1 ALGFERLDDA
11 HVRKSPR
18 RAASQR
24 ERDLGRGGR
33 RGGLVR
39 QIRARR
45 QKSEE
50 RDRGGTE
57 HGGTLRETDG
67 SLPET
72 RPEREIVADSSP
84 VPVRAGIFRLSSK
97 KDRKFLRVR
106 AAKCAR
112 FAACFGSLSGASRWD
127 RSWPRLRGLHAS
139 GLMANNGS
147 DRRAEQLEEKVSTR
161 RLNVERVSSP
171 SASSPGCAAFPTY
184 SRSTPAARGVRRY

>member
-1 ALGFERLDDA
+1 MRA
-11 HVRKSPR
+11 SPR
-18 RAASQR
+18 RAAFQR

-33 RGGLVR
+33 RDGLVR

-84 VPVRAGIFRLSSK
+84 VPVRALLIAES
-97 KDRKFLRVR
+97 
-106 AAKCAR
+106 
-112 FAACFGSLSGASRWD
+112 ACSLGDIR
-127 RSWPRLRGLHAS
+127 
-139 GLMANNGS
+139 NGVEHYAS
-147 DRRAEQLEEKVSTR
+147 DRLADNGPKLVTASDPTR
-161 RLNVERVSSP
+161 TN
-171 SASSPGCAAFPTY
+171 
-184 SRSTPAARGVRRY
+184 SRSQVGLYCLDQLSALAAILRRRHAP